1 MHTQNLCSARKTP
14 KKFILSLVPTGG
26 DEMDTLFLKKFLPL
40 HLFEMGERF
49 WGGVFKNIFEKNI
62 LSLIPT
68 EKDGTATLFPKKFEA
83 RLFEPEKQKAPDCV
97 IKCRN
102 DIVSG

>member
-1 MHTQNLCSARKTP
+1 MHTQNLRPVRKSP

-49 WGGVFKNIFEKNI
+49 LGGVFKKIFEKI
-62 LSLIPT
+62 VLSLIPT
-68 EKDGTATLFPKKFEA
+68 EKDETATLS
-83 RLFEPEKQKAPDCV
+83 QK
-97 IKCRN
+97 I
-102 DIVSG
+102 

>member
-26 DEMDTLFLKKFLPL
+26 EEMDTLFSKKFLPL

-49 WGGVFKNIFEKNI
+49 WGVFSKNI
-62 LSLIPT
+62 L
-68 EKDGTATLFPKKFEA
+68 KKSSFH
-83 RLFEPEKQKAPDCV
+83 
-97 IKCRN
+97 
-102 DIVSG
+102 

>member
-26 DEMDTLFLKKFLPL
+26 EEMDTLFSKKFLPL

-49 WGGVFKNIFEKNI
+49 LGVFSKN
-62 LSLIPT
+62 
-68 EKDGTATLFPKKFEA
+68 
-83 RLFEPEKQKAPDCV
+83 
-97 IKCRN
+97 
-102 DIVSG
+102 